1 MGHRWITTALWA
13 SLTFTGSMAIAPTM
27 VPPAVAQ
34 VSPTQTSETINE
46 DALDIAT
53 AQAAAQGL
61 IALGLLGGAIA
72 LSIGIYQYNRNKRW
86 DHVEFLRRSVK
97 EFESDPDIWKALKI
111 LDFEEYR
118 DYEIIAGG
126 KKITFRATND
136 LLYAALASHGER
148 IAQTQHF
155 EAMKAAGTLD
165 DKTLERY
172 QITTALRDWFNK
184 MLNGLE
190 HFGYFVE
197 SGLFTPEE
205 IRPWMI
211 YWIRLIADRTY
222 RRPGSSKVYDYL
234 YSYIHEYG
242 FYGVIKLFE
251 KFGFRI
257 LPTPY
262 RDDDF
267 ADISKGLKDFDV
279 RTALSLAKASQ
290 LIYQDLSYV
299 AEIAQRWGIDV
310 KNSFRYIN
318 SSVRDTQAFLFKTDD
333 YIVVAF
339 RGSQEIK
346 DWQTNFSTRLKKF
359 ALTTQMEALEEDIT
373 PPRGQV
379 HRGFQSAWD
388 SVERS
393 IVRQI
398 QQWNEGRTVQFP
410 LLLTGHS
417 LGGALAT
424 VAAASLVKRKF
435 PIQGLYTFGQP
446 RVGDWIFA
454 SEINMAL
461 KGRVFRFVNN
471 NDIVPH
477 IPPPYLPW
485 NPFRLY
491 VHLGATRYFNARGS
505 LVRYPS
511 PVLRLLDFFI
521 GLLRD
526 SFEPGFDLIKDHYME
541 YYISN
546 LEKSLEIE
554 KEKEKLMKEQLL

>member
-1 MGHRWITTALWA
+1 
-13 SLTFTGSMAIAPTM
+13 
-27 VPPAVAQ
+27 
-34 VSPTQTSETINE
+34 
-46 DALDIAT
+46 
-53 AQAAAQGL
+53 
-61 IALGLLGGAIA
+61 
-72 LSIGIYQYNRNKRW
+72 
-86 DHVEFLRRSVK
+86 
-97 EFESDPDIWKALKI
+97 
-111 LDFEEYR
+111 
-118 DYEIIAGG
+118 
-126 KKITFRATND
+126 
-136 LLYAALASHGER
+136 
-148 IAQTQHF
+148 
-155 EAMKAAGTLD
+155 
-165 DKTLERY
+165 
-172 QITTALRDWFNK
+172 
-184 MLNGLE
+184 
-190 HFGYFVE
+190 
-197 SGLFTPEE
+197 
-205 IRPWMI
+205 MI
-211 YWIRLIADRTY
+211 YWIRLIADQTY

-267 ADISKGLKDFDV
+267 ADLSKGLKDFDV

-299 AEIAQRWGIDV
+299 KEISRRWGINV
-310 KNSFRYIN
+310 EKNFEYID
-318 SSVRDTQAFLFKTDD
+318 SHAQDTQAFLFKTDE

-359 ALTTQMEALEEDIT
+359 ALTTQMEPLDEDIT

-379 HRGFQSAWD
+379 HRGFQTAWD
-388 SVERS
+388 SVERR
-393 IVRQI
+393 ILRQI
-398 QQWNEGRTVQFP
+398 QHWNEGRAVPLP
-410 LLLTGHS
+410 LLITGHS

-435 PIQGLYTFGQP
+435 PVQGLYTFGQP
-446 RVGDWIFA
+446 RVGDLIFVT
-454 SEINMAL
+454 EISLAL

-491 VHLGATRYFNARGS
+491 VHIGQTRYFNARGS
-505 LVRYPS
+505 LMRYPN

-521 GLLRD
+521 GLIRD

-546 LEKSLEIE
+546 LEKALEVEQE
-554 KEKEKLMKEQLL
+554 KERLMKEELADQ